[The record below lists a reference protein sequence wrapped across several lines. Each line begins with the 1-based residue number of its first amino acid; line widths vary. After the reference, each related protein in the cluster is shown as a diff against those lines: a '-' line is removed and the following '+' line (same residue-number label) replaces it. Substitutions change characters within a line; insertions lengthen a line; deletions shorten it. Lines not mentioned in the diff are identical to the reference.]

1 MSRVPIVAITGYM
14 HEVNAFA
21 DPVTHGHGLQVAET
35 PGGLAAT
42 WEAGPAMRRLREL
55 RDVQFAECPLWE
67 FGASGPLLDAHF
79 QKIVHQ
85 VTDALREAGEVDAVL
100 VMGHGAGRTTED
112 LDPDTTFLRGV
123 REAVGD
129 DVPVVMVL
137 DFHANLSPEMCDL
150 VDVIVGY
157 RTNPHVDITERAVEA
172 AEHVHRLLDGHR
184 TVVTMCRP
192 PLVLPQLAQN
202 TLPGEPLGDVRE
214 LAEARIAA
222 PVWNV
227 SVFGGFSLSD
237 VPDGGLSVCV
247 TADRDAPEVAAAVA
261 EEVATAAWDARDR
274 YRTRATP
281 MADAVAEA
289 ARAATGVRSP
299 VILADTADNPG
310 GGAPGNTTFL
320 LEALLDAGVDGVV
333 MGLQCDRG
341 VVDAAWDAG
350 EGARIVAHFNEGSD
364 RPLARPFR
372 VEATVLS
379 LVDRPLVP
387 TKGVYDGST
396 RHASRCC
403 ALDLGGVRIGVSSHK
418 VQCADDDTLLHVGLD
433 PASAKV
439 VVVKSRGH
447 FRAGFAHLFEAD
459 QIIEVGTPGVASAEI
474 HQLEFEHL
482 RRPMF
487 PIDDVTEWTPVVT
500 FHRGAM
506 R

>member
-1 MSRVPIVAITGYM
+1 MSRVPVVAITGYM

-21 DPVTHGHGLQVAET
+21 DPITHGHGLQVSDT

-42 WEAGPAMRRLREL
+42 WEAGSAMARLREL
-55 RDVQFAECPLWE
+55 RDVTFAECPLWE

-79 QKIVHQ
+79 RKIVHE
-85 VTDALREAGEVDAVL
+85 VTDALRAAGDVDAVL
-100 VMGHGAGRTTED
+100 VMGHGAGRTTDD
-112 LDPDTTFLRGV
+112 LDPDATFLRAV
-123 REAVGD
+123 REVVGD
-129 DVPVVMVL
+129 DVPVVTVL

-172 AEHVHRLLDGHR
+172 AEHVHRLLDGQR
-184 TVVTMCRP
+184 TVVAMCRP

-214 LAEARIAA
+214 LAAARIEA

-237 VPDGGLSVCV
+237 VPDGGLAVCV
-247 TADRDAPEVAAAVA
+247 TADRDAADVAAAVA
-261 EEVATAAWDARDR
+261 EEVAAAAWDVRAR

-281 MADAVAEA
+281 MADAVVA
-289 ARAATGVRSP
+289 AVQASKGERPP

-320 LEALLDAGVDGVV
+320 LEALLDAGAHDVV

-341 VVDAAWDAG
+341 VVDAAWAAG
-350 EGARIVAHFNEGSD
+350 EGARIEVRFNDGSD

-372 VEATVLS
+372 VDATVLS

-433 PASAKV
+433 PSAAKV

-447 FRAGFAHLFEAD
+447 FRAGFAHLFEGD
-459 QIIEVGTPGVASAEI
+459 QIIEVGTPGVATAEL
-474 HQLEFEHL
+474 HQLEFHHL
-482 RRPMF
+482 RRPMY
-487 PIDDVTEWTPVVT
+487 PIDEIAGWTPAAT
-500 FHRGAM
+500 LHRGAA